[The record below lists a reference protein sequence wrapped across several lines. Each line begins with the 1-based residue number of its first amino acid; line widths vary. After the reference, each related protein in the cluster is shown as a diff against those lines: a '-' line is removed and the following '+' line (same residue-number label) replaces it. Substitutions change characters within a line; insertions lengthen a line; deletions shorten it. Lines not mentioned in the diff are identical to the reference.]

1 MQTTIFYNSEE
12 MKENGDN
19 HDTHEGFN
27 LWLDVVDPSSA
38 EISTLQKEFGLDIET
53 LKVVEREA
61 KRPQVR
67 LHENYTFTILL
78 DIKYSTL
85 EKLTTRGIYLYSGQ
99 NWLISIHSSEVDLLT
114 PIRLLFNQK
123 NKKLVESNI
132 DALYYSMI
140 TEIITKYEQILTSI
154 ELTITDFEQKAL
166 YTKSSK
172 KILHYLDLVTRQIII
187 IRRHFWY
194 TRDVMNFLTH
204 MEKDSDD
211 IKYLQIAYDNINQLI
226 ELIESYRDTI
236 NSSRELFMTNVA
248 MQTHDSIRLLTVIN
262 TVLLPL
268 TVVTGIYGIFG
279 IDTTKV
285 SSIPQ
290 GFYIVALIMIVIT
303 LVTLLFFKKKRW
315 LFSSNNDSGDD
326 KNKKENFK
334 D

>member
-1 MQTTIFYNSEE
+1 MQTTIFYNRDNI
-12 MKENGDN
+12 KENGSKNDIN
-19 HDTHEGFN
+19 EAFN
-27 LWLDVVDPSSA
+27 LWLDIVDPSPS
-38 EISTLQKEFGLDIET
+38 EIFDLQKEFGLDIET
-53 LKVVEREA
+53 LKIVERQA

-67 LHENYTFTILL
+67 IHENYTFTILL
-78 DIKYSTL
+78 DIRYSTL
-85 EKLTTRGIYLYSGQ
+85 ERLTVRGIYLFNGKD
-99 NWLISIHSSEVDLLT
+99 WLITIHSSDVDLLT
-114 PIRLLFNQK
+114 PIRLLFSQK
-123 NKKLVESNI
+123 NKKIVESNI

-140 TEIITKYEQILTSI
+140 TEIINKYEQLLTSI

-172 KILHYLDLVTRQIII
+172 KILHYLDLVTRQIIV

-248 MQTHDSIRLLTVIN
+248 MQTHDTIRVLTVIN
-262 TVLLPL
+262 TILLPL

-279 IDTTKV
+279 IDMTKIK
-285 SSIPQ
+285 SLSQ
-290 GFYIVALIMIVIT
+290 GFYIAALIMIVIT
-303 LVTLLFFKKKRW
+303 LITLWYFKKKRW
-315 LFSSNNDSGDD
+315 LFNSDNDFNDTEKS
-326 KNKKENFK
+326 KN
-334 D
+334 

>member
-1 MQTTIFYNSEE
+1 LQTTIFYNRDNI
-12 MKENGDN
+12 KENGNKNDIN
-19 HDTHEGFN
+19 EAFN
-27 LWLDVVDPSSA
+27 LWLDIVDPSPS
-38 EISTLQKEFGLDIET
+38 EIFDLQKEFGLDMET
-53 LKVVEREA
+53 LKIVERQA

-67 LHENYTFTILL
+67 IHENYTFTILL
-78 DIKYSTL
+78 DIRYSTL
-85 EKLTTRGIYLYSGQ
+85 ERLTVRGIYLFNGKD
-99 NWLISIHSSEVDLLT
+99 WLITIHSSDVDLLT
-114 PIRLLFNQK
+114 PIRLLFSQK
-123 NKKLVESNI
+123 NKKIVESNI

-140 TEIITKYEQILTSI
+140 TEIINKYEQLLTSI

-172 KILHYLDLVTRQIII
+172 KILHYLDLVTRQIIV

-248 MQTHDSIRLLTVIN
+248 MQTHDTIRVLTVIN
-262 TVLLPL
+262 TILLPL

-279 IDTTKV
+279 IDMTKIK
-285 SSIPQ
+285 SLSQ
-290 GFYIVALIMIVIT
+290 GFYIAVLIMIVIT
-303 LVTLLFFKKKRW
+303 LITLWYFKKKRW
-315 LFSSNNDSGDD
+315 LFNSDNDFSDTEKS
-326 KNKKENFK
+326 KN
-334 D
+334 

>member
-1 MQTTIFYNSEE
+1 LQTTIFYNRDNI
-12 MKENGDN
+12 KENGNKNDIN
-19 HDTHEGFN
+19 EAFN
-27 LWLDVVDPSSA
+27 LWLDVVDPSPS
-38 EISTLQKEFGLDIET
+38 EIFDLQKEFGLDIET
-53 LKVVEREA
+53 LKIVEREA

-67 LHENYTFTILL
+67 IHENYTFTILL
-78 DIKYSTL
+78 DIRYSTL
-85 EKLTTRGIYLYSGQ
+85 ERLTVRGIYLFNGKD
-99 NWLISIHSSEVDLLT
+99 WLITIHSSDVDLLT
-114 PIRLLFNQK
+114 PIRLLFSQK
-123 NKKLVESNI
+123 NKKIVESNI

-140 TEIITKYEQILTSI
+140 TEIINKYEQLLTSI

-172 KILHYLDLVTRQIII
+172 KILHYLDLVTRQIIV

-248 MQTHDSIRLLTVIN
+248 MQTHDTIRVLTVIN
-262 TVLLPL
+262 TILLPL

-279 IDTTKV
+279 IDMTKIK
-285 SSIPQ
+285 SLSQ
-290 GFYIVALIMIVIT
+290 GFYIAVLIMIVIT
-303 LVTLLFFKKKRW
+303 LITLWYFKKKRW
-315 LFSSNNDSGDD
+315 LFNSDNDFSDTEKS
-326 KNKKENFK
+326 KN
-334 D
+334 

>member
-1 MQTTIFYNSEE
+1 LQTTIFYNRDNI
-12 MKENGDN
+12 KENGNKNDIN
-19 HDTHEGFN
+19 EAFN
-27 LWLDVVDPSSA
+27 LWLDIVDPSPS
-38 EISTLQKEFGLDIET
+38 EIFDLQKEFGLDIET
-53 LKVVEREA
+53 LKIVEREA

-67 LHENYTFTILL
+67 IHENYTFTVLL
-78 DIKYSTL
+78 DIRYSTL
-85 EKLTTRGIYLYSGQ
+85 ERLTVRGIYLFNGKD
-99 NWLISIHSSEVDLLT
+99 WLITIHSSDVDLLT
-114 PIRLLFNQK
+114 PIRLLFSQK
-123 NKKLVESNI
+123 NKKIVESNI

-140 TEIITKYEQILTSI
+140 TEIINKYEQLLTSI

-172 KILHYLDLVTRQIII
+172 KILHYLDLVTRQIIV

-248 MQTHDSIRLLTVIN
+248 MQTHDTIRVLTVIN
-262 TVLLPL
+262 TILLPL

-279 IDTTKV
+279 IDMTKIK
-285 SSIPQ
+285 SLSQ
-290 GFYIVALIMIVIT
+290 GFYIAVLIMIVIT
-303 LVTLLFFKKKRW
+303 LITLWYFKKKRW
-315 LFSSNNDSGDD
+315 LFNSDNDFSDTEKS
-326 KNKKENFK
+326 KN
-334 D
+334 

>member
-1 MQTTIFYNSEE
+1 LQTTIFYNRDNI
-12 MKENGDN
+12 KENGSKNDFK
-19 HDTHEGFN
+19 DAFN
-27 LWLDVVDPSSA
+27 LWLDIVDPSSI
-38 EISTLQKEFGLDIET
+38 EILNLQKEFGLDIET
-53 LKVVEREA
+53 LKIVEREA

-67 LHENYTFTILL
+67 IHENYTFTILL
-78 DIKYSTL
+78 DIRYSTL
-85 EKLTTRGIYLYSGQ
+85 ERLTVRGIYLFNGKD
-99 NWLISIHSSEVDLLT
+99 WLITIHSSDVDLLT
-114 PIRLLFNQK
+114 PIRLLFSQK
-123 NKKLVESNI
+123 NKKIVESNI

-140 TEIITKYEQILTSI
+140 TEIINKYEQLLTSI

-172 KILHYLDLVTRQIII
+172 KILHYLDLVTRQIIV

-248 MQTHDSIRLLTVIN
+248 MQTHDTIRVLTVIN
-262 TVLLPL
+262 TILLPL

-279 IDTTKV
+279 IDMTKIK
-285 SSIPQ
+285 SLSQ
-290 GFYIVALIMIVIT
+290 GFYIAVLIMIVIT
-303 LVTLLFFKKKRW
+303 LITLWYFKKKRW
-315 LFSSNNDSGDD
+315 LFNSDNDFSDTEKS
-326 KNKKENFK
+326 KN
-334 D
+334 

>member
-1 MQTTIFYNSEE
+1 LQTTIFYNRDNI
-12 MKENGDN
+12 KENGNKNDIN
-19 HDTHEGFN
+19 EAFN
-27 LWLDVVDPSSA
+27 LWLDIVDPSPS
-38 EISTLQKEFGLDIET
+38 EIFDLQKEFGLDIET
-53 LKVVEREA
+53 LKIVEREA

-67 LHENYTFTILL
+67 IHENYTFTVLL
-78 DIKYSTL
+78 DIRYSTL
-85 EKLTTRGIYLYSGQ
+85 ERLTVRGIYLFNG
-99 NWLISIHSSEVDLLT
+99 NDWLITIHSSDVDLLT
-114 PIRLLFNQK
+114 PIRLLFSQK
-123 NKKLVESNI
+123 NKKIVESNI

-140 TEIITKYEQILTSI
+140 TEIINKYEQLLTSI

-172 KILHYLDLVTRQIII
+172 KILHYLDLVTRQIIV

-248 MQTHDSIRLLTVIN
+248 MQTHDTIRVLTVIN
-262 TVLLPL
+262 TILLPL

-279 IDTTKV
+279 IDMTKIK
-285 SSIPQ
+285 SLSQ
-290 GFYIVALIMIVIT
+290 GFYIAVLIMIVIT
-303 LVTLLFFKKKRW
+303 LITLWYFKKKRW
-315 LFSSNNDSGDD
+315 LFNSDNDFSDTEKS
-326 KNKKENFK
+326 KN
-334 D
+334 

>member
-1 MQTTIFYNSEE
+1 LQTTIFYNRDNI
-12 MKENGDN
+12 KENGSKNDFK
-19 HDTHEGFN
+19 DAFN
-27 LWLDVVDPSSA
+27 LWLDIVDPSPS
-38 EISTLQKEFGLDIET
+38 EIFDLQKEFGLDIET
-53 LKVVEREA
+53 LKIVEREA

-67 LHENYTFTILL
+67 IHENYTFTILL

-85 EKLTTRGIYLYSGQ
+85 ERLTVRGIYLFSGKD
-99 NWLISIHSSEVDLLT
+99 WLITIHSSDVDLLT
-114 PIRLLFNQK
+114 PVRLLFSQK
-123 NKKLVESNI
+123 NKKIVESNI

-140 TEIITKYEQILTSI
+140 TEIINKYEQLLTSI

-166 YTKSSK
+166 YTKASK

-248 MQTHDSIRLLTVIN
+248 MQTHDTIRVLTVIN
-262 TVLLPL
+262 TILLPL

-279 IDTTKV
+279 IDMTKIK
-285 SSIPQ
+285 SLPE
-290 GFYIVALIMIVIT
+290 GFYVVAITMIVIT
-303 LVTLLFFKKKRW
+303 LITLWFFKKKRW
-315 LFSSNNDSGDD
+315 LFSSDNDFSNNKSD
-326 KNKKENFK
+326 K
-334 D
+334 

>member
-1 MQTTIFYNSEE
+1 LQTTIFYNRDNI
-12 MKENGDN
+12 KENGNKNDIN
-19 HDTHEGFN
+19 EAFN
-27 LWLDVVDPSSA
+27 LWLDIVDPSPS
-38 EISTLQKEFGLDIET
+38 EIFDLQKEFGLDIET
-53 LKVVEREA
+53 LKIVEREA

-67 LHENYTFTILL
+67 IHENYTFTILL
-78 DIKYSTL
+78 DIRYSTL
-85 EKLTTRGIYLYSGQ
+85 ERLTVRGIYLFNG
-99 NWLISIHSSEVDLLT
+99 NDWLITIHSSDVDLLT
-114 PIRLLFNQK
+114 PIRLLFSQK
-123 NKKLVESNI
+123 NKKIVESNI

-140 TEIITKYEQILTSI
+140 TEIINKYEQLLTSI

-172 KILHYLDLVTRQIII
+172 KILHYLDLVTRQIIV

-248 MQTHDSIRLLTVIN
+248 MQTHDTIRVLTVIN
-262 TVLLPL
+262 TILLPL

-279 IDTTKV
+279 IDMTKIK
-285 SSIPQ
+285 SLSQ
-290 GFYIVALIMIVIT
+290 GFYIAVLIMIVIT
-303 LVTLLFFKKKRW
+303 LITLWYFKKKRW
-315 LFSSNNDSGDD
+315 LFNSDNDFSDTEKS
-326 KNKKENFK
+326 KN
-334 D
+334 

>member
-1 MQTTIFYNSEE
+1 LQTTIFYNRDNI
-12 MKENGDN
+12 KENGSKNDSK
-19 HDTHEGFN
+19 DAFN
-27 LWLDVVDPSSA
+27 LWLDIVDPSST
-38 EISTLQKEFGLDIET
+38 EILNLQKEFGLDIET
-53 LKVVEREA
+53 LKIVEREA

-67 LHENYTFTILL
+67 IHENYTFTILL

-85 EKLTTRGIYLYSGQ
+85 ERLTVRGIYLFSGKD
-99 NWLISIHSSEVDLLT
+99 WLITIHSSDVDLLT
-114 PIRLLFNQK
+114 PVRLLFSQK
-123 NKKLVESNI
+123 NKKIVESNI

-140 TEIITKYEQILTSI
+140 TEIINKYEQLLTSI

-166 YTKSSK
+166 YTKASK

-248 MQTHDSIRLLTVIN
+248 MQTHDTIRVLTVIN
-262 TVLLPL
+262 TILLPL

-279 IDTTKV
+279 IDMTKIK
-285 SSIPQ
+285 SLPE
-290 GFYIVALIMIVIT
+290 GFYVVAITMIVIT
-303 LVTLLFFKKKRW
+303 LITLWFFKKKRW
-315 LFSSNNDSGDD
+315 LFSSDNDFSNNKSD
-326 KNKKENFK
+326 K
-334 D
+334 

>member
-1 MQTTIFYNSEE
+1 LQTTIFYNRDNI
-12 MKENGDN
+12 KENGSKNDFK
-19 HDTHEGFN
+19 DAFN
-27 LWLDVVDPSSA
+27 LWLDIVDPSST
-38 EISTLQKEFGLDIET
+38 EILNLQKEFGLDIET
-53 LKVVEREA
+53 LKIVEREA

-67 LHENYTFTILL
+67 IHENYTFTILL

-85 EKLTTRGIYLYSGQ
+85 ERLTVRGIYLFSGKD
-99 NWLISIHSSEVDLLT
+99 WLITIHSSDVDLLT
-114 PIRLLFNQK
+114 PVRLLFSQK
-123 NKKLVESNI
+123 NKKIVESNI

-140 TEIITKYEQILTSI
+140 TEIINKYEQLLTSI

-166 YTKSSK
+166 YTKASK

-248 MQTHDSIRLLTVIN
+248 MQTHDTIRVLTVIN
-262 TVLLPL
+262 TILLPL

-279 IDTTKV
+279 IDMTKIK
-285 SSIPQ
+285 SLPE
-290 GFYIVALIMIVIT
+290 GFYVVAITMIVIT
-303 LVTLLFFKKKRW
+303 LITLWFFKKKRW
-315 LFSSNNDSGDD
+315 LFSSDNDFSNNKSD
-326 KNKKENFK
+326 K
-334 D
+334 